1 MKVYWTI
8 NKFRLQSVGFFHG
21 SRAARRIRSRNFRFE
36 IATSDCVCVRVFI
49 LTLALCTPTTC
60 IFFSFRF
67 VLQTYNRLS
76 VCVIQLHCINVFEK
90 KSIFSLYEWEWN
102 ENNWINLR
110 IVPISN
116 ALYMHTNYVFI
127 IKCHSYWILLDML
140 VKFDEQMFLLL
151 LFFLAFSVDLMKK
164 LIYDERKRDSCQRS
178 EAVFLYS
185 GVKIV
190 WVNKRQIPRQESS
203 DTSTNKT
210 TTTTYKQRRR
220 KKKKLQCIC
229 VDLYCKWFQRNKVL
243 LCFFASTT
251 TYRTY
256 TFSVFIGFRFAHI
269 IWI

>member
-1 MKVYWTI
+1 MC
-8 NKFRLQSVGFFHG
+8 L
-21 SRAARRIRSRNFRFE
+21 
-36 IATSDCVCVRVFI
+36 
-49 LTLALCTPTTC
+49 
-60 IFFSFRF
+60 
-67 VLQTYNRLS
+67 
-76 VCVIQLHCINVFEK
+76 EK
-90 KSIFSLYEWEWN
+90 KNVIFSLYEWEWN

-151 LFFLAFSVDLMKK
+151 LFFLAFSVDLMMKW
-164 LIYDERKRDSCQRS
+164 IYDERKRDSCQRS
-178 EAVFLYS
+178 EAVFLCS

-243 LCFFASTT
+243 LCFFCINDNLSHV
-251 TYRTY
+251 YI
-256 TFSVFIGFRFAHI
+256 FSIH
-269 IWI
+269 WIPFCPYYLDITSPFECIRATGEKK

>member
-1 MKVYWTI
+1 MTYWIERRVHEGVLNNQQIPITI
-8 NKFRLQSVGFFHG
+8 CGFFFHG

-36 IATSDCVCVRVFI
+36 TATSDCVCV
-49 LTLALCTPTTC
+49 CTSIYSHSSIMYTDYMYFF
-60 IFFSFRF
+60 FFSFCASASN
-67 VLQTYNRLS
+67 VQQIKC
-76 VCVIQLHCINVFEK
+76 VCNSIALHKCVWKKNV
-90 KSIFSLYEWEWN
+90 IFSLYEWEWN

-164 LIYDERKRDSCQRS
+164 WIYDERKRDSCQRS

-210 TTTTYKQRRR
+210 TTTAYKQRRR
-220 KKKKLQCIC
+220 KKKKIAVHMRRSLLQMIPA
-229 VDLYCKWFQRNKVL
+229 Q
-243 LCFFASTT
+243 
-251 TYRTY
+251 
-256 TFSVFIGFRFAHI
+256 
-269 IWI
+269 